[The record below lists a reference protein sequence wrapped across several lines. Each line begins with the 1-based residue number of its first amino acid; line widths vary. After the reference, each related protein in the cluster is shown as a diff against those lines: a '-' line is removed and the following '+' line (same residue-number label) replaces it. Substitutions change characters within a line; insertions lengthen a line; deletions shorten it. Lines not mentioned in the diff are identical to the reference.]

1 MSPSLT
7 NALAWALLLAPLGRT
22 QAQIQ
27 VPPQVCVTGAQVPNM
42 WSIAPLSVSHLS
54 GLSTAATVAFSVT
67 NLKTNETEALS
78 CNLQAGYKCD
88 IKGTPKN
95 KALNIFLQLN
105 LVALFSFEETLAC
118 AGKTAS
124 FWGNAEMEIECDD
137 AATSCKGVGGPAVV
151 NATVEIL
158 P

>member
-1 MSPSLT
+1 
-7 NALAWALLLAPLGRT
+7 
-22 QAQIQ
+22 
-27 VPPQVCVTGAQVPNM
+27 M
-42 WSIAPLSVSHLS
+42 WSIASLSVSQLS
-54 GLSTAATVAFSVT
+54 GLSTAATVGFAVT

-137 AATSCKGVGGPAVV
+137 AATTCKGVGGPAVV

>member
-1 MSPSLT
+1 MSPSFPH
-7 NALAWALLLAPLGRT
+7 ALAWALLATAPLALT
-22 QAQIQ
+22 QIQ
-27 VPPQVCVTGAQVPNM
+27 VPPQVCVTGARVPNM
-42 WSIAPLSVSHLS
+42 WSIASLSVSQLS
-54 GLSTAATVAFSVT
+54 GLSTAATAGFSVT

-95 KALNIFLQLN
+95 KALNILLQLN
-105 LVALFSFEETLAC
+105 LVALFSLEETLAC

-124 FWGNAEMEIECDD
+124 FWGNAEMEITCD
-137 AATSCKGVGGPAVV
+137 AAATACKGVGGPAVV
-151 NATVEIL
+151 NATVEIV